1 MNSHCKPHQHIH
13 TLTVLSR
20 GAARAAHGQH
30 AARAA
35 RRAPPR
41 RQLMARAGKGWLTV
55 GIVAVAAGLTINRFA
70 STMPTFAQLRLK
82 HEAVSLIGKEAVVVG
97 GTSGI
102 GMGIAVRLAEAGAA
116 VTIVGRNQDRAAQ
129 IIEQMKSAAPEGTAP
144 QYVLSCMTSLP
155 TCSVDVTLRDCQS
168 CAQTRS

>member
-1 MNSHCKPHQHIH
+1 M
-13 TLTVLSR
+13 LAR
-20 GAARAAHGQH
+20 AAAARAAHGCMGNWACSGQ
-30 AARAA
+30 RAQLA
-35 RRAPPR
+35 RRALRPPR

-97 GTSGI
+97 GTSAI

-155 TCSVDVTLRDCQS
+155 TCSVDVTL
-168 CAQTRS
+168 CATSTQTEH